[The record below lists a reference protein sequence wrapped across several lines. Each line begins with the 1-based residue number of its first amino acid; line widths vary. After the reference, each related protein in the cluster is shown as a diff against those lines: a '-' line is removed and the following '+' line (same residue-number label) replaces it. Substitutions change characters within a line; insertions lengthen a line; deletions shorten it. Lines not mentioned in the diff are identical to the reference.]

1 MRRRQRQL
9 LQHVPFQ
16 RPWLPAKLCVTNP
29 APPPPADYLNKRY
42 PSPPL
47 EPEDA
52 AAAARARLFIELFG
66 THFTARMFG
75 LFGTTNPEEVEEA
88 RAKLA
93 AGIKVRALMAA
104 VCGL

>member
-1 MRRRQRQL
+1 MCYQ
-9 LQHVPFQ
+9 P
-16 RPWLPAKLCVTNP
+16 C
-29 APPPPADYLNKRY
+29 
-42 PSPPL
+42 PSPPCRLL
-47 EPEDA
+47 EQAVPFSAAACLPEDA